1 MNDEQLTQRMR
12 AASEAIQMSE
22 SSQARHL
29 EAISAALSSVDA
41 TSDAD
46 VVALSATGASRRRR
60 RIVASVVAAAVIAP
74 AGLAAASEGSV
85 PGDALYPVKQISER
99 VLVIFDSDVIAQHRI
114 EEIEVLEAAGR
125 FDAELYDDARTALTE
140 LGEDH
145 ALWQRLAAAAPDDDN
160 RTDQAIS
167 DDDDRSDDDAAGV
180 VMVELALPDG
190 AEATVTLADDE
201 LVSVDVP
208 NGWILTEIDDDEATL
223 ESDGYIVVIELTN
236 GSLELDV
243 TDRGQSDDDDSDDT
257 EVETTS
263 TTGVSDDDESS
274 ETQTTSTTDVD
285 EDERVDDSDS
295 AEPDSSDD
303 ERNDDDTSESP

>member
-1 MNDEQLTQRMR
+1 MNDEHLTQRMR

-46 VVALSATGASRRRR
+46 VVALSVTRASRRR

-145 ALWQRLAAAAPDDDN
+145 PLWQRLAAAAPDDDN

-190 AEATVTLADDE
+190 AEATVTIADDE

-263 TTGVSDDDESS
+263 TTAVSDDDASS
-274 ETQTTSTTDVD
+274 ETETTSTTDA
-285 EDERVDDSDS
+285 DERVDDSDS